1 MAKITVTNQ
10 LSALRAV
17 FNKMDEVYYSKTPL
31 TVAKLA
37 SAITVDMELPVLS
50 DGVTF
55 NTGEPETTEIDY
67 RGQLG
72 DTNGKGRFGYI
83 PSGGEL
89 ERGHKRPVHG

>member
-31 TVAKLA
+31 TVSKLA

-55 NTGEPETTEIDY
+55 NTGEPETIETKLTTGANWVTRTEKEI
-67 RGQLG
+67 RIFLF
-72 DTNGKGRFGYI
+72 K
-83 PSGGEL
+83 
-89 ERGHKRPVHG
+89 